1 MLQKLMVEINKQ
13 NTPSRYFIC
22 KLICSLSNFFSMADG
37 SLTDF
42 QKKKILRVFRLLYG
56 KWFSFSFFPREK

>member
-1 MLQKLMVEINKQ
+1 MVEIKKTI
-13 NTPSRYFIC
+13 TPSRHFIC
-22 KLICSLSNFFSMADG
+22 KLIRSLSNFFSMADG

-56 KWFSFSFFPREK
+56 KWYSFSFIPQQN